1 MLIVTTRS
9 KSLRKWTWLMFW
21 AFLLTASWGLLLT
34 MHWRTTPKE
43 RSEQ

>member
-9 KSLRKWTWLMFW
+9 KSLHKWTWLMFW
-21 AFLLTASWGLLLT
+21 AFLLTFSWGALLT

-43 RSEQ
+43 RIEQ